1 MDAGGQPSGAAQRR
15 RQRRLRS
22 WWRHEQ
28 QSIALGHV
36 SGPLCPTGTKAGQ
49 DQEGG
54 GERNARRHTG
64 TADTDTTSGD
74 AVSLSPGRKGATA
87 ACGAPQGTLLS
98 WVCHRWPIS
107 SGEAIHGLTS
117 GSSWTRI
124 RSCRRRRR
132 RRGSGSSRRKSTS
145 GACWYQQAGPRR
157 LAADSSRA
165 RGLEG
170 VGLPHSKG

>member
-22 WWRHEQ
+22 WWRDEQ

-36 SGPLCPTGTKAGQ
+36 SGPLWPTGTEAGQ
-49 DQEGG
+49 DQGGG
-54 GERNARRHTG
+54 GERDAR
-64 TADTDTTSGD
+64 
-74 AVSLSPGRKGATA
+74 A
-87 ACGAPQGTLLS
+87 AEERPQPAALFS

-157 LAADSSRA
+157 HAADSSRA